1 MTVGKHLILDLY
13 QCDTELLND
22 YNFLYKVMYEAI
34 ELTGAKILNHVGHE
48 FEPQGATLLFLL
60 SESHAS
66 IHTWPEKGYAAIDI
80 YTCSNKCLVQNII
93 NYLLVKL
100 KSTSYQVKELDRS
113 TVKNNAN

>member
-1 MTVGKHLILDLY
+1 
-13 QCDTELLND
+13 
-22 YNFLYKVMYEAI
+22 MYEAI
-34 ELTGAKILNHVGHE
+34 ELTGARILNQRRAWVWAPRGQH
-48 FEPQGATLLFLL
+48 LLFLL

-100 KSTSYQVKELDRS
+100 KSTSYQVKELDRN
-113 TVKNNAN
+113 TVKINDN